1 MPQFDMRVVPESAV
15 ADMDVIEHTKGAP
28 VKEGDSNETYRCGAC
43 KTKLFVNVS
52 HHDAHGLIVKCGKCG
67 KINVDPHH

>member
-1 MPQFDMRVVPESAV
+1 MPQFSMMLIDDKDA
-15 ADMDVIEHTKGAP
+15 AGAERIASKP
-28 VKEGDSNETYRCGAC
+28 GQAALTGEGDLTYRCGAC

-52 HHDAHGLIVKCGKCG
+52 HHDAHGLIVRCGKCG